1 MGPSMC
7 RLQVAWLVLAVL
19 LAACGSTSGS
29 APTSADST
37 AGKVP
42 TAGPPPV
49 AATASGAAGE
59 ATLEPISVT
68 NFGPS
73 VNTAFMQYGIQ
84 KGFYRAEGLDVS
96 VQYAE
101 AAVGVQ
107 LVAAGHVDFSQAVGS
122 ALAAAVHGAPIKVVF
137 PTADRPLWW
146 MYGQPSVASTAEL
159 RGKTIGT
166 SSAGS
171 SLTIVARMIL
181 ERYGIGPDDATLVNL
196 GSPQRLAA
204 LQSGAID
211 AGFLLAPYNLVAER
225 TGYRQLFNTRDEG
238 ILLITEGLATG
249 DDFLRDKPQ
258 VVRRVLRASLRALHG
273 MREDREGAID
283 TIARFTEVNPEEAR
297 QIYELALPTWTADGT
312 AEPSAMRQSIEIMK
326 QTVQVDGPVP
336 DDQAFDLRL
345 AREVAA
351 AGR

>member
-1 MGPSMC
+1 M
-7 RLQVAWLVLAVL
+7 
-19 LAACGSTSGS
+19 
-29 APTSADST
+29 
-37 AGKVP
+37 
-42 TAGPPPV
+42 
-49 AATASGAAGE
+49 
-59 ATLEPISVT
+59 
-68 NFGPS
+68 
-73 VNTAFMQYGIQ
+73 
-84 KGFYRAEGLDVS
+84 
-96 VQYAE
+96 
-101 AAVGVQ
+101 GVQ
-107 LVAAGHVDFSQAVGS
+107 LVADGHVDFSQAVGS

-137 PTADRPLWW
+137 PTADARCGGCMASRPSPVR
-146 MYGQPSVASTAEL
+146 PSCGA
-159 RGKTIGT
+159 RTIGT

-258 VVRRVLRASLRALHG
+258 IVRRVLRASLRALQG

-283 TIARFTEVNPEEAR
+283 TIARFTEVDPEEAR
-297 QIYELALPTWTADGT
+297 QIYELALPTWTVDGT
-312 AEPSAMRQSIEIMK
+312 AEPTAMRQSIEIMK
-326 QTVQVDGPVP
+326 QTVQVDGPVS
-336 DDQAFDLRL
+336 DDQAFDLRHR
-345 AREVAA
+345 AR
-351 AGR
+351 GRGCRALTSIWARPADWRRPEIG